1 MVNYNL
7 TSTDSQ
13 VLMVSFEVCFLCIL
27 VTTGDMEVFDAMPA
41 TDGVSCGG
49 KHDTHPCP
57 TLGGVKP
64 QGEKPQC
71 AWRENSMFTKALT

>member
-1 MVNYNL
+1 
-7 TSTDSQ
+7 
-13 VLMVSFEVCFLCIL
+13 
-27 VTTGDMEVFDAMPA
+27 MEVFDAMPA